1 MLNKIKIL
9 RLFASLGIKGVLC
22 LICLFICLAS
32 ISFALVT
39 YTSTVTIN
47 PTVQLSVGTTTA
59 SWTIYV
65 NDVNQVQYMPGGSS
79 ATTLNTED
87 PGTYAFEVVTD
98 ANKVCA
104 VEVGLTTAMDP
115 VKFSNFDITVLSN
128 STGGS
133 WVAETLYSA
142 PTGSTTVASINGL
155 NQGAVAY
162 IHQGLSTTKYYVI
175 QVTYSYDLVD
185 TTTPITATFQFTPF
199 PQTSF

>member
-1 MLNKIKIL
+1 MLNKRKIL

-65 NDVNQVQYMPGGSS
+65 NEVNQVQYLPGGSS
-79 ATTLNTED
+79 EPTLNTGETS
-87 PGTYAFEVVTD
+87 TYAFEVVTD

-115 VKFSNFDITVLSN
+115 AKFSNFDITVLSN

-133 WVAETLYSA
+133 WVAETLYTN
-142 PTGSTTVASINGL
+142 PTGTSTTASINGL
-155 NQGAVAY
+155 DQGAVGY

-199 PQTSF
+199 PQNGF